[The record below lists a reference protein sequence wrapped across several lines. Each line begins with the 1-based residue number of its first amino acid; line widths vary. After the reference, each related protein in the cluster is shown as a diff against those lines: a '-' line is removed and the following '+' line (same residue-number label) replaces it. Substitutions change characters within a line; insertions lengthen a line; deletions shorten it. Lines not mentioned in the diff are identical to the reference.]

1 VTSTTRR
8 ARGLPALDR
17 LRTCSGVSDR
27 PRRGAGVPCCAL
39 TSSHLGLRS
48 VAPPAERRG
57 STGWSGS
64 RGSSLRTQDPV
75 PPPTRQGCRQLGL
88 IAACQ
93 MWTPGVHLLPV
104 LGRFRPFRRENPE
117 VFHQDQRVQVPL
129 LALRNASR
137 LGSLPSIVPFLEWRG
152 TMLSPSA
159 RENSVGASGANRAS
173 SGTLTSARRPR

>member
-93 MWTPGVHLLPV
+93 MWTPG
-104 LGRFRPFRRENPE
+104 
-117 VFHQDQRVQVPL
+117 
-129 LALRNASR
+129 ST
-137 LGSLPSIVPFLEWRG
+137 SCPFLAAFARFAARILRFFTRTSG
-152 TMLSPSA
+152 FKSPSSHFETRVVWDPCRRLSLFWSGEGQCCPLPRAKTASGRVARTVRA
-159 RENSVGASGANRAS
+159 RER
-173 SGTLTSARRPR
+173 